1 MASSLFGILR
11 IFDSCCAFDDCKQ
24 DGYEFEIEEQH
35 FKDRL
40 QNSVNVMVM
49 LEDGSKLACTL
60 KVNCDQSLIRIACED
75 QVREMKFDAIRKILH
90 TKAELSRVQ
99 TQGTSLSF
107 DNSVALH
114 LAENGNCLR
123 NKNARIKNPYYRKKG
138 FWEWRKKHIQK
149 LNKARYKRQFLVP
162 KVIDPEEEPVKG
174 KHDANIWEF
183 VVDGLPIGLKR
194 LKLYTKLLT
203 NLHLQDAIDWLYA
216 MPTIRTNRILN
227 SLSDAQKKIYEEYNG
242 DPSRLYIDS
251 MVINYKTPMKQ
262 IKYHALSK

>member
-1 MASSLFGILR
+1 MHIGNSKKMASSLFGILR

-114 LAENGNCLR
+114 LAENGNCIPLMF
-123 NKNARIKNPYYRKKG
+123 NNSQEKKL
-138 FWEWRKKHIQK
+138 F
-149 LNKARYKRQFLVP
+149 LNIVGSFISV
-162 KVIDPEEEPVKG
+162 
-174 KHDANIWEF
+174 
-183 VVDGLPIGLKR
+183 
-194 LKLYTKLLT
+194 
-203 NLHLQDAIDWLYA
+203 
-216 MPTIRTNRILN
+216 
-227 SLSDAQKKIYEEYNG
+227 
-242 DPSRLYIDS
+242 
-251 MVINYKTPMKQ
+251 
-262 IKYHALSK
+262 